1 MRVVRVTHQVAD
13 HGDGPAVRT
22 EPQVAGLPVRKL
34 AG

>member
-13 HGDGPAVRT
+13 HGDGPALRT
-22 EPQVAGLPVRKL
+22 DPQVARLPVREL